1 MPTIAEKLK
10 GVKRAKP
17 VKSAPSWKGPCD
29 PGPQG
34 GITQSMIG
42 RFLSC
47 RERFRIRTIEE
58 LAPVEQFNHRIE
70 YGQMWH
76 VCEEAVADHQ
86 DWRAALTEY
95 VVKIAKRYP
104 GARSEIDKWANV
116 CRVQFPIYLDHWKDS
131 PDERN
136 RRTVLAEEVF
146 HVPYN
151 LPSGR
156 TVYLRGKWDSV
167 DIIKDAKGKTG
178 VYITDNKTK
187 GDIDVSQIQRQ
198 LTFDLQMM
206 FYSVAY
212 LESGIDPGAPFRGI
226 RYNVVRRPLSG
237 GRGSIVQRKGSKNVK
252 PETDA
257 EYYERL
263 GEIIRTATGEEWG
276 VRNGEN
282 YFFSRWTADVTKT
295 DLERF
300 RERCL
305 DPILEQIACWYESVT
320 EVHPAMTACPA
331 WAQNWVHP
339 FGVTNNIDEYGS
351 SDLDAYIT
359 TGSTVGLVKTP
370 LFRELQEDKT
380 DAGSK

>member
-1 MPTIAEKLK
+1 MPTIAEKLR

-17 VKSAPSWKGPCD
+17 AKSTPSWKGPCD

-76 VCEEAVADHQ
+76 VCEEAVADYQ
-86 DWRAALTEY
+86 EWPDALTEY
-95 VVKIAKRYP
+95 VVKLAKRYP
-104 GARSEIDKWANV
+104 GARTEIDKWANV

-136 RRTVLAEEVF
+136 RNTVLAEEVF

-156 TVYLRGKWDSV
+156 TVYLRGKWDAI
-167 DIIKDAKGKTG
+167 DLIGTGKDAGLY
-178 VYITDNKTK
+178 VVDNKTK
-187 GDIDVSQIQRQ
+187 GDIDVAQIQRQ

-206 FYSVAY
+206 VYSIALTEEKDVKK
-212 LESGIDPGAPFRGI
+212 PAPFKGI

-237 GRGSIVQRKGSKNVK
+237 GRGTIVQKKGSKNV
-252 PETDA
+252 PAESA
-257 EYYERL
+257 EEYYARL
-263 GEIIRTATGEEWG
+263 AEVIRGATGEEWG

-282 YFFSRWTADVTKT
+282 YFFARWTADVTKT
-295 DLERF
+295 DLIRF

-320 EVHPAMTACPA
+320 EDHPSATACPA

-359 TGSTVGLVKTP
+359 TGSTVGLVRTP
-370 LFRELQEDKT
+370 LFRELQEDKK